1 LLQIEI
7 PKEIKELNRK
17 KDIIVGIDLGTTN
30 SLVAYVKDG
39 IPEIIGTEAE
49 GKLVPSV
56 IYIDDEKNVLVGSEA
71 KKHLVTDTD
80 KTVYSVKRL
89 MGKSYEDL
97 RTDSHLV
104 AYNISEKAKEG
115 LVRLTLAEKDY
126 SPIEL
131 SSFILTELKERAE
144 KFFGHTIKKCVITV
158 PAYFND
164 AQRQATKDAGK
175 IAGLDVLRIIN
186 EPTAAALA
194 YGLDKNTSGSEEKT
208 IAVYDLGGGT
218 FDISILKLK
227 DGIFEVLATHGDTYL
242 GGDDFDKALMDY
254 LIEEMKDI
262 NSNLSKSDLSKLREI
277 SENTKKKLTS
287 SNEVEI
293 NETLP
298 DSNFNLKKKI
308 SLELFESLIKPIV
321 DRTEKA
327 CLAAIHDSRKDITQ
341 IDTVVMVGG
350 STRVPLVIKTVEKIF
365 GKEPFNNIDPD
376 EVVALGAAVQA
387 DILAGNRKDILL
399 LDVNPLSLGIETIG
413 GVMSVLIPRNTTIP
427 TQQKETYTTFMD
439 NQTGVVVNVFQGER
453 EFVKDNRSLAQFTLK
468 GIVPQPAGMPKI
480 EVSFIIDTDGI
491 LRVRAKDLKT
501 NTEQEIEVKPSYG
514 LNDNE
519 VENMIM
525 EGLKNAKSDMKERTF
540 IETKTDAERLIL
552 AVEKVLDTRK
562 ETITKEENANIT
574 SLLSELKNAIEAKNT
589 ELVKQIQEKLDRE
602 TEPLAHRIMDDSIN
616 KALKDKNLQEL

>member
-1 LLQIEI
+1 VLQIEI
-7 PKEIKELNRK
+7 PKELKELNK
-17 KDIIVGIDLGTTN
+17 KKEFIVGIDLGTTN
-30 SLVAYVKDG
+30 SLVAYVENGTPK
-39 IPEIIGTEAE
+39 IIANE
-49 GKLVPSV
+49 GEDKLVPSV
-56 IYIDDEKNVLVGSEA
+56 IFIDDEKNILIGSEA
-71 KKHLVTDTD
+71 KKHLITDTD
-80 KTVYSVKRL
+80 KTIYSVKRL
-89 MGKSYEDL
+89 MGKSYEDIQG
-97 RTDSHLV
+97 DSHLV
-104 AYNISEKAKEG
+104 SYNISEKAKEG

-144 KFFGHTIKKCVITV
+144 KFFGHSIKKCVITV

-194 YGLDKNTSGSEEKT
+194 YGLDKNVSGSTEKI

-254 LIEEMKDI
+254 FIQDIETK
-262 NSNLSKSDLSKLREI
+262 LSKTDLSKLREI
-277 SENTKKKLTS
+277 AEDTKKKLS
-287 SNEVEI
+287 GASEVEI
-293 NETLP
+293 NSELP
-298 DSNFNLKKKI
+298 DSKVKLNKKI
-308 SLELFESLIKPIV
+308 TLEIFESLIKPIV
-321 DRTEKA
+321 DKTEIA
-327 CLAAIHDSRKDITQ
+327 CKSAIKDSKVDLKN

-350 STRVPLVIKTVEKIF
+350 STRVPLVIKTVEEIF
-365 GKEPFNNIDPD
+365 GKKPFNDIDPD
-376 EVVALGAAVQA
+376 DVVALGAAVQA

-439 NQTGVVVNVFQGER
+439 NQTGVVVNVYQGER
-453 EFVKDNRSLAQFTLK
+453 EFVKDNRSLAQFILK
-468 GIVPQPAGMPKI
+468 GITPQPAGMPKI
-480 EVSFIIDTDGI
+480 EVRFIIDTDGI
-491 LRVRAKDLKT
+491 LRVKAKDLKT
-501 NTEQEIEVKPSYG
+501 NKEQEIEVKPSYG

-519 VENMIM
+519 IEEMIM

-552 AVEKVLDTRK
+552 AVEKVLSTRK
-562 ETITKEENANIT
+562 ESITKEENEKIT
-574 SLLSELKNAIEAKNT
+574 LLLNDLKKAIEDKNT
-589 ELVKQIQEKLDRE
+589 EMVKQIQEKLDKE
-602 TEPLAHRIMDDSIN
+602 TTPLAQRIMDDSIN
-616 KALKDKNLQEL
+616 KALKDKSLQEL

>member
-1 LLQIEI
+1 MLQIEI
-7 PKEIKELNRK
+7 PKEIKDLNKK
-17 KDIIVGIDLGTTN
+17 KDVIVGIDLGTTN
-30 SLVAYVKDG
+30 SLIAYVENGTPK
-39 IPEIIGTEAE
+39 IIANTGED
-49 GKLVPSV
+49 KLVPSV
-56 IYIDDEKNVLVGSEA
+56 IYIDKDKNVLIGSEA
-71 KKHLVTDTD
+71 KKHLITDTD
-80 KTVYSVKRL
+80 KTIYSVKRL
-89 MGKSYEDL
+89 MGKSYEDIQG
-97 RTDSHLV
+97 DSHLV
-104 AYNISEKAKEG
+104 SFNISEKAKEG

-131 SSFILTELKERAE
+131 SSFILSELKERAE
-144 KFFGHTIKKCVITV
+144 KFFGHSIKKCVITV

-175 IAGLDVLRIIN
+175 IAGFDVLRIIN

-194 YGLDKNTSGSEEKT
+194 YGLDKNVSGSTEKI

-242 GGDDFDKALMDY
+242 GGDDFDKSLMDCF
-254 LIEEMKDI
+254 IKDLDAK
-262 NSNLSKSDLSKLREI
+262 LSKTDLSKLREI
-277 SENTKKKLTS
+277 AEDTKKKLTDA
-287 SNEVEI
+287 NQVEI
-293 NETLP
+293 NAELP
-298 DSNFNLKKKI
+298 DSKI
-308 SLELFESLIKPIV
+308 KLNKRITKDLFESLIKPIV
-321 DRTEKA
+321 DKTETA
-327 CLAAIHDSRKDITQ
+327 CKAAIKDSKVDLKN

-350 STRVPLVIKTVEKIF
+350 STRVPLVIKTVEDIF
-365 GKEPFNNIDPD
+365 GKKPFNDIDPD
-376 EVVALGAAVQA
+376 DVVALGAAVQA

-519 VENMIM
+519 IENMIM

-540 IETKTDAERLIL
+540 IETKTDAERLIF
-552 AVEKVLDTRK
+552 AVEKVLSTRK
-562 ETITKEENANIT
+562 ESITKEENEMIT
-574 SLLSELKNAIEAKNT
+574 SMLNDLKKAIEDKNT
-589 ELVKQIQEKLDRE
+589 EMVKQIQERLDKE
-602 TEPLAHRIMDDSIN
+602 TTPLAQRIMDHSIN
-616 KALKDKNLQEL
+616 KALKDKSLQEL

>member
-1 LLQIEI
+1 MLQIEI
-7 PKEIKELNRK
+7 PKELK
-17 KDIIVGIDLGTTN
+17 KKNDVIVGIDLGTTN
-30 SLVAYVKDG
+30 SLIAYVKDG
-39 IPEIIGTEAE
+39 TPEIISNE
-49 GKLVPSV
+49 GEDKLVPSV
-56 IYIDDEKNVLVGSEA
+56 IYIDDNKNILIGSEA
-71 KKHLVTDTD
+71 KKHLITDTD
-80 KTVYSVKRL
+80 KTIYSVKRL
-89 MGKSYEDL
+89 MGKSYEDIQG
-97 RTDSHLV
+97 DSHLV
-104 AYNISEKAKEG
+104 SYNISEKAKEG

-131 SSFILTELKERAE
+131 SSFILAELKERAE
-144 KFFGHTIKKCVITV
+144 KFFGHDIKKCVITV

-194 YGLDKNTSGSEEKT
+194 YGLDKNVSGSAEKI

-254 LIEEMKDI
+254 FIKDI
-262 NSNLSKSDLSKLREI
+262 NVKLSKQDLSKLREI
-277 SENTKKKLTS
+277 AENTKKKLTDV
-287 SNEVEI
+287 NEVEI
-293 NETLP
+293 NTELP
-298 DSNFNLKKKI
+298 ESKIKVNKKI
-308 SLELFESLIKPIV
+308 TLDIFESLIKPIV
-321 DRTEKA
+321 NKTEIA
-327 CLAAIHDSRKDITQ
+327 CKAAIKDSKVDLQ
-341 IDTVVMVGG
+341 NIDTVVMVGG
-350 STRVPLVIKTVEKIF
+350 STRVPLVIKTVEQIF
-365 GKEPFNNIDPD
+365 GKKPFNNIDPD
-376 EVVALGAAVQA
+376 DVVALGAAVQA

-453 EFVKDNRSLAQFTLK
+453 EFVKDNRSLAQFILK

-501 NTEQEIEVKPSYG
+501 QKEQEIEVKPSYG
-514 LNDNE
+514 LTDNE
-519 VENMIM
+519 VEEMIV
-525 EGLKNAKSDMKERTF
+525 EGLKNARSDMKERTF
-540 IETKTDAERLIL
+540 IETKTDAERLIH
-552 AVEKVLDTRK
+552 AVEKVLETRK
-562 ETITKEENANIT
+562 ESITKEENEMIVSMLT
-574 SLLSELKNAIEAKNT
+574 ELKAAIDSKNT
-589 ELVKQIQEKLDRE
+589 EMIKQLQDKLDQE
-602 TEPLAHRIMDDSIN
+602 TTPLAQRIMDDSIN
-616 KALKDKNLQEL
+616 NALKDKSLMEL

>member
-1 LLQIEI
+1 MLQIEI
-7 PKEIKELNRK
+7 PKELK
-17 KDIIVGIDLGTTN
+17 KKNDVIVGIDLGTTN
-30 SLVAYVKDG
+30 SLIAYVKDG
-39 IPEIIGTEAE
+39 TPKIIANDGED
-49 GKLVPSV
+49 KLVPSV
-56 IYIDDEKNVLVGSEA
+56 IYIDNDKNILIGSEA

-80 KTVYSVKRL
+80 KTIYSVKRL
-89 MGKSYEDL
+89 MGKSYEDIQG
-97 RTDSHLV
+97 DSHLV
-104 AYNISEKAKEG
+104 SYNISEKAKEG

-131 SSFILTELKERAE
+131 SSFILAELKERAE
-144 KFFGHTIKKCVITV
+144 KYFGHDIKKCVITV

-194 YGLDKNTSGSEEKT
+194 YGLDKNVSGSSEKI

-254 LIEEMKDI
+254 FIKDI
-262 NSNLSKSDLSKLREI
+262 DTNNAKLSKTDLSKLREI
-277 SENTKKKLTS
+277 AEDTKKKLTGV
-287 SNEVEI
+287 NEVEI
-293 NETLP
+293 NAELP
-298 DSNFNLKKKI
+298 EIKIKINKKI
-308 SLELFESLIKPIV
+308 SLEVFESLIKPIV
-321 DRTEKA
+321 DKTEIA
-327 CLAAIHDSRKDITQ
+327 CKAAIKDSKVDLRN

-350 STRVPLVIKTVEKIF
+350 STRVPLVIKTVEAIF
-365 GKEPFNNIDPD
+365 GKQPFNNIDPD
-376 EVVALGAAVQA
+376 DVVALGAAVQA

-439 NQTGVVVNVFQGER
+439 NQTGVVVNVYQGER
-453 EFVKDNRSLAQFTLK
+453 EFVKDNRSLAQFILK

-501 NTEQEIEVKPSYG
+501 QKEQEIEVKPSYG
-514 LNDNE
+514 LTDNE
-519 VENMIM
+519 VEEMII
-525 EGLKNAKSDMKERTF
+525 EGLKNARSDMKERTF
-540 IETKTDAERLIL
+540 IETKTDAERLIH
-552 AVEKVLDTRK
+552 AVEKVLETRK
-562 ETITKEENANIT
+562 ESITKEENEMIT
-574 SLLSELKNAIEAKNT
+574 SMLNELKAAIDAKNT
-589 ELVKQIQEKLDRE
+589 EMIKQLQDNLDKE
-602 TEPLAHRIMDDSIN
+602 TTPLAQRIMDDSIN
-616 KALKDKNLQEL
+616 KALKDKSLMEL

>member
-1 LLQIEI
+1 MLQIEI
-7 PKEIKELNRK
+7 PKELK
-17 KDIIVGIDLGTTN
+17 KKNDVIVGIDLGTTN
-30 SLVAYVKDG
+30 SLIAYVKDG
-39 IPEIIGTEAE
+39 TPKIIANE
-49 GKLVPSV
+49 GEDKLVPSV
-56 IYIDDEKNVLVGSEA
+56 IYIDNDKNILIGSEA

-80 KTVYSVKRL
+80 KTIYSVKRL
-89 MGKSYEDL
+89 MGKSYEDIQG
-97 RTDSHLV
+97 DSHLV
-104 AYNISEKAKEG
+104 SYNISEKAKEG

-131 SSFILTELKERAE
+131 SSFILAELKERAE
-144 KFFGHTIKKCVITV
+144 KFFGHDIKKCVITV

-194 YGLDKNTSGSEEKT
+194 YGLDKNVSGSSEKI

-242 GGDDFDKALMDY
+242 GGDDFDKALMDFF
-254 LIEEMKDI
+254 IKDI
-262 NSNLSKSDLSKLREI
+262 DVKLSKQDLSKLREI
-277 SENTKKKLTS
+277 AEDTKKKLTDV
-287 SNEVEI
+287 NEVEI
-293 NETLP
+293 NAELP
-298 DSNFNLKKKI
+298 DSKFKLNKKVT
-308 SLELFESLIKPIV
+308 LEVFESLIKPIV
-321 DRTEKA
+321 DKTEIA
-327 CLAAIHDSRKDITQ
+327 CKAAIKDSKVDLKN

-350 STRVPLVIKTVEKIF
+350 STRVPLVIKTVEQIF
-365 GKEPFNNIDPD
+365 GKQPFNNIDPD
-376 EVVALGAAVQA
+376 DVVALGAAVQA

-439 NQTGVVVNVFQGER
+439 NQTGVVVNVYQGER
-453 EFVKDNRSLAQFTLK
+453 EFVKDNRSLAQFILK

-501 NTEQEIEVKPSYG
+501 QKEQEIEVKPSYG

-519 VENMIM
+519 IEEMIV
-525 EGLKNAKSDMKERTF
+525 EGLKNAR
-540 IETKTDAERLIL
+540 
-552 AVEKVLDTRK
+552 
-562 ETITKEENANIT
+562 
-574 SLLSELKNAIEAKNT
+574 
-589 ELVKQIQEKLDRE
+589 
-602 TEPLAHRIMDDSIN
+602 
-616 KALKDKNLQEL
+616 

>member
-7 PKEIKELNRK
+7 PKELKELNKK

-30 SLVAYVKDG
+30 SLIAYVDNGTPK
-39 IPEIIGTEAE
+39 IITNSRED
-49 GKLVPSV
+49 KLVPSV
-56 IYIDDEKNVLVGSEA
+56 IYIDNDKNILIGSEA

-80 KTVYSVKRL
+80 KTIYSVKRL
-89 MGKSYEDL
+89 MGKSYEDIQG
-97 RTDSHLV
+97 DSHLV
-104 AYNISEKAKEG
+104 SYNISEKAKEG

-131 SSFILTELKERAE
+131 SSFILAELKERAE
-144 KFFGHTIKKCVITV
+144 KYFGHDIKKCVITV

-194 YGLDKNTSGSEEKT
+194 YGLDKNVSGSAEKI

-254 LIEEMKDI
+254 FIKDI
-262 NSNLSKSDLSKLREI
+262 NVKLSKQDLSKLREI
-277 SENTKKKLTS
+277 AEDTKKKLTGV
-287 SNEVEI
+287 NEVEVSV
-293 NETLP
+293 ELP
-298 DSNFNLKKKI
+298 DSKFRLNKKVT
-308 SLELFESLIKPIV
+308 LEAFENLIKPIV
-321 DRTEKA
+321 DKTKIA
-327 CLAAIHDSRKDITQ
+327 CKAAIKDSKVDLKN

-350 STRVPLVIKTVEKIF
+350 STRVPLVIKTVEQIF
-365 GKEPFNNIDPD
+365 GKQPFNNIDPD
-376 EVVALGAAVQA
+376 DVVALGAAVQA

-439 NQTGVVVNVFQGER
+439 NQTGVVVNVYQGER
-453 EFVKDNRSLAQFTLK
+453 EFVKDNRSLAQFILK
-468 GIVPQPAGMPKI
+468 EITPQPAGMPKI

-501 NTEQEIEVKPSYG
+501 QKEQEIEVKPSYG
-514 LNDNE
+514 LTDNE
-519 VENMIM
+519 VEEMII
-525 EGLKNAKSDMKERTF
+525 EGLKNARSDMKERTF
-540 IETKTDAERLIL
+540 IETKTDAERLIH
-552 AVEKVLDTRK
+552 AVEKVLETRK
-562 ETITKEENANIT
+562 ESITKEENEMIALMLN
-574 SLLSELKNAIEAKNT
+574 ELKAAIDAKNT
-589 ELVKQIQEKLDRE
+589 EMIKQLQDKIDHE
-602 TEPLAHRIMDDSIN
+602 TTPLAQRIMDDSIN
-616 KALKDKNLQEL
+616 KALKDKSLMEL

>member
-1 LLQIEI
+1 MLQIEI
-7 PKEIKELNRK
+7 PKHLK
-17 KDIIVGIDLGTTN
+17 KNDVIVGIDLGTTN
-30 SLVAYVKDG
+30 SLIAYVDEGTPK
-39 IPEIIGTEAE
+39 IIANE
-49 GKLVPSV
+49 GEDKLVPSV
-56 IYIDDEKNVLVGSEA
+56 IFIDDEKNILIGSAA
-71 KKHLVTDTD
+71 KKHLITDTD

-89 MGKSYEDL
+89 MGKSYEDIQG
-97 RTDSHLV
+97 DSHLV
-104 AYNISEKAKEG
+104 SYNISEKAKEG
-115 LVRLTLAEKDY
+115 LVRLTLAQKDY

-131 SSFILTELKERAE
+131 SSFILSELKERAE
-144 KFFGHTIKKCVITV
+144 KFFGHDIKKCVITV

-194 YGLDKNTSGSEEKT
+194 YGLDKNVSGSEEKI

-254 LIEEMKDI
+254 LIKEI
-262 NSNLSKSDLSKLREI
+262 NKSLSKQDLSKLREI
-277 SENTKKKLTS
+277 AEDTKKKLTYD
-287 SNEVEI
+287 NEVEI
-293 NETLP
+293 IEELP
-298 DSNFNLKKKI
+298 DSKFKLNKKI
-308 SLELFESLIKPIV
+308 TREKFESLIKSIV
-321 DRTEKA
+321 DKTETA
-327 CLAAIHDSRKDITQ
+327 CYAAIRDSKVDLYK

-350 STRVPLVIKTVEKIF
+350 STRVPLVIETVERIF
-365 GKEPFNNIDPD
+365 GKKPFNEIDPD
-376 EVVALGAAVQA
+376 DVVALGAAVQA

-439 NQTGVVVNVFQGER
+439 NQTGVVINVFQGER
-453 EFVKDNRSLAQFTLK
+453 EFVKDNRSLAQFILK
-468 GIVPQPAGMPKI
+468 GITPQPAGMPKI

-501 NTEQEIEVKPSYG
+501 NKEQEIEVKPSYG
-514 LNDNE
+514 LTDNE
-519 VENMIM
+519 IEAMIV
-525 EGLKNAKSDMKERTF
+525 EGLKNARADMKERTF
-540 IETKTDAERLIL
+540 IETKTDAERLIH
-552 AVEKVLDTRK
+552 AVEKVLETRN
-562 ETITKEENANIT
+562 ESITKEESDSIN
-574 SLLSELKNAIEAKNT
+574 SMLKDLKAAIEAKNT
-589 ELVKQIQEKLDRE
+589 ELVKQIQERLDKE

-616 KALKDKNLQEL
+616 KALKDKSLQEL

>member
-7 PKEIKELNRK
+7 PKHLK
-17 KDIIVGIDLGTTN
+17 KNDVIVGIDLGTTN
-30 SLVAYVKDG
+30 SLIAYVKDG
-39 IPEIIGTEAE
+39 TPEIIANE
-49 GKLVPSV
+49 GEDKLVPSV
-56 IYIDDEKNVLVGSEA
+56 IYIDDNKNILIGSAA
-71 KKHLVTDTD
+71 KKHLITDTD

-89 MGKSYEDL
+89 MGKSYEDIQG
-97 RTDSHLV
+97 DSHLV
-104 AYNISEKAKEG
+104 SYNISEKAKEG

-131 SSFILTELKERAE
+131 SSFILSELKERAE
-144 KFFGHTIKKCVITV
+144 KFFGHDIKKCVITV

-194 YGLDKNTSGSEEKT
+194 YGLDKNVSGSEEKT

-254 LIEEMKDI
+254 FIKEI
-262 NSNLSKSDLSKLREI
+262 NQSLTKQDLSKLREI
-277 SENTKKKLTS
+277 AEDTKKKLTYE
-287 SNEVEI
+287 NEVEI
-293 NETLP
+293 NEELP
-298 DSNFNLKKKI
+298 DSKFKLNKKVTRD
-308 SLELFESLIKPIV
+308 LFESLIKSIV
-321 DRTEKA
+321 DKTETA
-327 CLAAIHDSRKDITQ
+327 CKAAIRDSKVELSK

-350 STRVPLVIKTVEKIF
+350 STRVPLVIETVERIF
-365 GKEPFNNIDPD
+365 GKKPFNDIDPD
-376 EVVALGAAVQA
+376 DVVALGAAVQA

-413 GVMSVLIPRNTTIP
+413 GVMSVLIARNTTIP

-439 NQTGVVVNVFQGER
+439 NQTGVVINVYQGER
-453 EFVKDNRSLAQFTLK
+453 EFVKDNRSLAQFILK
-468 GIVPQPAGMPKI
+468 GITPQPAGMPKI

-501 NTEQEIEVKPSYG
+501 NKEQEIEVKPSYG
-514 LNDNE
+514 LTDNE
-519 VENMIM
+519 VEAMIIA
-525 EGLKNAKSDMKERTF
+525 GLKNARADMKERTF
-540 IETKTDAERLIL
+540 IETKTDAERLIH
-552 AVEKVLDTRK
+552 AVEKVLETRK
-562 ETITKEENANIT
+562 EAITKEESGNIN
-574 SLLSELKNAIEAKNT
+574 SMLKDLKAAIEAKNT
-589 ELVKQIQEKLDRE
+589 ELVKQIQEKLDKE

-616 KALKDKNLQEL
+616 KALKDKSLQEL

>member
-1 LLQIEI
+1 MLQIEI
-7 PKEIKELNRK
+7 PKNLKK
-17 KDIIVGIDLGTTN
+17 KDVIVGIDLGTTN
-30 SLVAYVKDG
+30 SLIAYVDKG
-39 IPEIIGTEAE
+39 TPKIIANLGED
-49 GKLVPSV
+49 KLVPSV
-56 IYIDDEKNVLVGSEA
+56 IYIDNDKNVLIGSEA
-71 KKHLVTDTD
+71 KKHLITDTD
-80 KTVYSVKRL
+80 KTIYSVKRL
-89 MGKSYEDL
+89 MGKSYEDIQG
-97 RTDSHLV
+97 DSHLV
-104 AYNISEKAKEG
+104 SFNISEKAKEG

-144 KFFGHTIKKCVITV
+144 KFFGHSIKKCVITV

-175 IAGLDVLRIIN
+175 ITGFDVLRIIN

-194 YGLDKNTSGSEEKT
+194 YGLDKNVSGSAEKI

-242 GGDDFDKALMDY
+242 GGDDFDKAVMDY
-254 LIEEMKDI
+254 FIQDI
-262 NSNLSKSDLSKLREI
+262 DAKLSKQDLSKLREI
-277 SENTKKKLTS
+277 AEDTKKKLTDV
-287 SNEVEI
+287 NEVEI
-293 NETLP
+293 DAELP
-298 DSNFNLKKKI
+298 DSKLKFNKKI
-308 SLELFESLIKPIV
+308 TLELFESLIKPIV
-321 DRTEKA
+321 DKTETA
-327 CLAAIHDSRKDITQ
+327 CKAAIKDSKVDLKN

-350 STRVPLVIKTVEKIF
+350 STRVPLVIKTVEEIF
-365 GKEPFNNIDPD
+365 GKKPFNDIDPD
-376 EVVALGAAVQA
+376 DVVALGAAVQA

-453 EFVKDNRSLAQFTLK
+453 EFVKDNRSLAQFILK

-519 VENMIM
+519 IENMIM

-562 ETITKEENANIT
+562 ESITKEETENIN
-574 SLLSELKNAIEAKNT
+574 SLLAELKKAIEEKNT
-589 ELVKQIQEKLDRE
+589 EMVKQIQEKLDRE
-602 TEPLAHRIMDDSIN
+602 TTPLAQRIMDDSIN
-616 KALKDKNLQEL
+616 KALKDKSLMEL

>member
-7 PKEIKELNRK
+7 PKHLK
-17 KDIIVGIDLGTTN
+17 KNDVIVGIDLGTTN
-30 SLVAYVKDG
+30 SLIAYVKDG
-39 IPEIIGTEAE
+39 TPEIIANE
-49 GKLVPSV
+49 GEDKLVPSV
-56 IYIDDEKNVLVGSEA
+56 IYIDDSKNILIGSAA
-71 KKHLVTDTD
+71 KKHLITDTD

-89 MGKSYEDL
+89 MGKSYEDIQG
-97 RTDSHLV
+97 DSHLV
-104 AYNISEKAKEG
+104 SYNISEKAKEG

-131 SSFILTELKERAE
+131 SSFILSELKERAE
-144 KFFGHTIKKCVITV
+144 KFFGHDIKKCVITV

-194 YGLDKNTSGSEEKT
+194 YGLDKNVSGSEEKI

-254 LIEEMKDI
+254 LIKEI
-262 NSNLSKSDLSKLREI
+262 NKSLSKQDLSKLREI
-277 SENTKKKLTS
+277 AEDTKKKLTYE
-287 SNEVEI
+287 NEVEI
-293 NETLP
+293 NEELP
-298 DSNFNLKKKI
+298 DSKFKLNKKVTRD
-308 SLELFESLIKPIV
+308 LFESLIKSIV
-321 DRTEKA
+321 DKTETA
-327 CLAAIHDSRKDITQ
+327 CQAAIRDSKVELSK

-350 STRVPLVIKTVEKIF
+350 STRVPFVIETVERIF
-365 GKEPFNNIDPD
+365 GKKPFNDIDPD
-376 EVVALGAAVQA
+376 DVVALGAAVQA

-413 GVMSVLIPRNTTIP
+413 GVMSVLIARNTTIP

-439 NQTGVVVNVFQGER
+439 NQTGVVINVFQGER
-453 EFVKDNRSLAQFTLK
+453 EFVKDNRSLAQFILK
-468 GIVPQPAGMPKI
+468 GITPQPAGMPKI

-501 NTEQEIEVKPSYG
+501 NKEQEIEVKPSYG
-514 LNDNE
+514 LTENE
-519 VENMIM
+519 IETMIV
-525 EGLKNAKSDMKERTF
+525 EGLKNARADMKERTF
-540 IETKTDAERLIL
+540 IETKTDAERLIH
-552 AVEKVLDTRK
+552 AVEKVLETRK
-562 ETITKEENANIT
+562 EAITKEEVDNIN
-574 SLLSELKNAIEAKNT
+574 SMLKDLKAAIEAKNT
-589 ELVKQIQEKLDRE
+589 ELVKQIQERLDKE

-616 KALKDKNLQEL
+616 KALKDKSLQEL

>member
-1 LLQIEI
+1 MLQIEI
-7 PKEIKELNRK
+7 PKELK
-17 KDIIVGIDLGTTN
+17 KKNDVIVGIDLGTTN
-30 SLVAYVKDG
+30 SLIAYVDNGTPK
-39 IPEIIGTEAE
+39 IIANKGED
-49 GKLVPSV
+49 KLVPSV
-56 IYIDDEKNVLVGSEA
+56 IYIENDKSILIGSEA
-71 KKHLVTDTD
+71 KKHLITDTF
-80 KTVYSVKRL
+80 KTIYSVKRL
-89 MGKSYEDL
+89 MGKSYEDVQ
-97 RTDSHLV
+97 RDSHLV
-104 AYNISEKAKEG
+104 SFNISERVKEG
-115 LVRLTLAEKDY
+115 LIRLTLAEKDY

-131 SSFILTELKERAE
+131 SSFILSELKERAE
-144 KFFGHTIKKCVITV
+144 KFFGHDIKKCVITV

-175 IAGLDVLRIIN
+175 IAGFDVLRIIN

-194 YGLDKNTSGSEEKT
+194 YGLDKNVSGSAEKI

-242 GGDDFDKALMDY
+242 GGDDFDKSLMDY
-254 LIEEMKDI
+254 FINEMKLDI
-262 NSNLSKSDLSKLREI
+262 DAKLSKTDLSKLREI
-277 SENTKKKLTS
+277 SEDTKKKLTDV
-287 SNEVEI
+287 NEVEI
-293 NETLP
+293 DVELP
-298 DSNFNLKKKI
+298 DSKFNLSKKI
-308 SLELFESLIKPIV
+308 TRELFESLIKPIV
-321 DRTEKA
+321 DKTETA
-327 CLAAIHDSRKDITQ
+327 CKAAIKDSKVDLKN

-350 STRVPLVIKTVEKIF
+350 STRVPLVIKTVEEIF
-365 GKEPFNNIDPD
+365 GKKPFNDIDPD
-376 EVVALGAAVQA
+376 DVVALGAAVQA

-439 NQTGVVVNVFQGER
+439 NQTGVVVNVYQGER

-468 GIVPQPAGMPKI
+468 GITPQPAGMPKI

-501 NTEQEIEVKPSYG
+501 NKEQEIEVKPSYG
-514 LNDNE
+514 LTDNE
-519 VENMIM
+519 IENMIM

-552 AVEKVLDTRK
+552 AVEKVLETRK
-562 ETITKEENANIT
+562 DSITKEENENI
-574 SLLSELKNAIEAKNT
+574 SSMLKELKQAITDKNT
-589 ELVKQIQEKLDRE
+589 EMVKQIQASLDKE

-616 KALKDKNLQEL
+616 KALKDKSLQEL

>member
-1 LLQIEI
+1 MLQIEI
-7 PKEIKELNRK
+7 PKELK
-17 KDIIVGIDLGTTN
+17 KKNDVIVGIDLGTTN
-30 SLVAYVKDG
+30 SLIAYVKDG
-39 IPEIIGTEAE
+39 TPEIISNE
-49 GKLVPSV
+49 GEDKLVPSV
-56 IYIDDEKNVLVGSEA
+56 IYIDDNKNILIGSEA
-71 KKHLVTDTD
+71 KKHLITDTD
-80 KTVYSVKRL
+80 KTIYSVKRL
-89 MGKSYEDL
+89 MGKSYEDIQG
-97 RTDSHLV
+97 DSHLV
-104 AYNISEKAKEG
+104 SYNISEKAKEG

-131 SSFILTELKERAE
+131 SSFILAELKERAE
-144 KFFGHTIKKCVITV
+144 KFFGHDIKKCVITV

-194 YGLDKNTSGSEEKT
+194 YGLDKNVSGSAEKI

-254 LIEEMKDI
+254 FIKDI
-262 NSNLSKSDLSKLREI
+262 NVKLSKQDLSKLREI
-277 SENTKKKLTS
+277 AENTKKKLTDV
-287 SNEVEI
+287 NEVEI
-293 NETLP
+293 NTELP
-298 DSNFNLKKKI
+298 ESKIKVNKKI
-308 SLELFESLIKPIV
+308 TLDIFESLIKPIV
-321 DRTEKA
+321 DKTEIA
-327 CLAAIHDSRKDITQ
+327 CKAAIKDSKVDLQ
-341 IDTVVMVGG
+341 NIDTVVMVGG
-350 STRVPLVIKTVEKIF
+350 STRVPLVIKTVEQIF
-365 GKEPFNNIDPD
+365 GKKPFNNIDPD
-376 EVVALGAAVQA
+376 DVVALGAAVQA

-453 EFVKDNRSLAQFTLK
+453 EFVKDNRSLAQFILK

-501 NTEQEIEVKPSYG
+501 QKEQEIEVKPSYG
-514 LNDNE
+514 LTDSE
-519 VENMIM
+519 VEEMIV
-525 EGLKNAKSDMKERTF
+525 EGLKNARSDMKERTF
-540 IETKTDAERLIL
+540 IETKTDAERLIH
-552 AVEKVLDTRK
+552 AVEKVLETRK
-562 ETITKEENANIT
+562 ESITKEENEMIVSMLT
-574 SLLSELKNAIEAKNT
+574 ELKAAIDSKNT
-589 ELVKQIQEKLDRE
+589 EMIKQLQDKLDQE
-602 TEPLAHRIMDDSIN
+602 TTPLAQRIMDDSIN
-616 KALKDKNLQEL
+616 NALKDKSLMEL

>member
-1 LLQIEI
+1 MLQIEI
-7 PKEIKELNRK
+7 PKELRK
-17 KDIIVGIDLGTTN
+17 KDVIVGIDLGTTN
-30 SLVAYVKDG
+30 SLIAYVDNGTPK
-39 IPEIIGTEAE
+39 IIANLGED
-49 GKLVPSV
+49 KLVPSV
-56 IYIDDEKNVLVGSEA
+56 IYIDKDKNVLIGSEA
-71 KKHLVTDTD
+71 KKHLITDTD
-80 KTVYSVKRL
+80 KTIYSVKRL
-89 MGKSYEDL
+89 MGKSYEDIQG
-97 RTDSHLV
+97 DSHLV
-104 AYNISEKAKEG
+104 SFNISEKAKEG

-144 KFFGHTIKKCVITV
+144 KFFGHSIKKCVITV

-175 IAGLDVLRIIN
+175 IAGFDVLRIIN

-194 YGLDKNTSGSEEKT
+194 YGLDKNVSGSEEKI

-242 GGDDFDKALMDY
+242 GGDDFDKALIDY
-254 LIEEMKDI
+254 FIKDVDDK
-262 NSNLSKSDLSKLREI
+262 LSKTDLSKLREI
-277 SENTKKKLTS
+277 SEDTKKKLTDA
-287 SNEVEI
+287 NEVEI
-293 NETLP
+293 NVELP
-298 DSNFNLKKKI
+298 DSKLKINKKVT
-308 SLELFESLIKPIV
+308 LELFESLIMPIV
-321 DRTEKA
+321 DKTETA
-327 CLAAIHDSRKDITQ
+327 CKAAIKDSKVDLKN

-350 STRVPLVIKTVEKIF
+350 STRVPLVIKTVEEIF
-365 GKEPFNNIDPD
+365 GKKPFNDIDPD
-376 EVVALGAAVQA
+376 DVVALGAAVQA

-427 TQQKETYTTFMD
+427 TQHKETYTTFMD
-439 NQTGVVVNVFQGER
+439 NQTGVVVNIYQGER

-514 LNDNE
+514 LDENE
-519 VENMIM
+519 IENMIM

-562 ETITKEENANIT
+562 ESITKEEAENIN
-574 SLLSELKNAIEAKNT
+574 SILAELKKAIADKNT
-589 ELVKQIQEKLDRE
+589 EMVKQIQEKLDKE
-602 TEPLAHRIMDDSIN
+602 TTPLAQRIMDDSIN
-616 KALKDKNLQEL
+616 KALKDKSLQEL